1 MKEKEFETEHRTGER
16 EKNPEIFELVTH
28 AAGMV
33 GSSDQQEDVPLA
45 EM

>member
-1 MKEKEFETEHRTGER
+1 MKEKEFETEQER
-16 EKNPEIFELVTH
+16 ERNPEIFELVTH

-33 GSSDQQEDVPLA
+33 GSSDQQEDAPLA